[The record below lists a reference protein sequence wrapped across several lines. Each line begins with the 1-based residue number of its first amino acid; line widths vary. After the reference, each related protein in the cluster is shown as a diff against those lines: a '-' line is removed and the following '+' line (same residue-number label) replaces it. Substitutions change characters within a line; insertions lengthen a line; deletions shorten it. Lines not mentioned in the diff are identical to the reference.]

1 MARGTD
7 PMAKRIPGM
16 DKKQPVLAGK
26 DLNKEYKNKD
36 RVVRPLQHVDFELYP
51 GEILG
56 IVGES
61 GSGKST
67 LLRMVSGIEKPDS
80 GSVFHDGAEYTGAKP
95 EKTGRFLQMI
105 FQDAYGSFDPRMSM
119 EKSLTE
125 SGTVDRDEMLRII
138 KEVGLSEDLLP
149 RKPKNL
155 SGGQC
160 QRMSIARALLSHAD
174 ILLCDEITS
183 ALDVTTQAQVINLIT
198 EVRDSENVAVM
209 FVCHDL
215 ALVSMI
221 CDRVMVL
228 KDGVVVEEG
237 ITADV
242 ISDPKDPYTKKLLNS
257 VLSV

>member
-1 MARGTD
+1 MENR
-7 PMAKRIPGM
+7 
-16 DKKQPVLAGK
+16 QPVLSGK
-26 DLNKEYKNKD
+26 DLNKEYKSRD

-67 LLRMVSGIEKPDS
+67 LLKMVSGIEKLDS
-80 GSVFHDGAEYTGAKP
+80 GRLFHDGADYTGSKP

-125 SGTVDRDEMLRII
+125 GSATDKTEMHRILS
-138 KEVGLSEDLLP
+138 EVGLQDELLA
-149 RKPKNL
+149 RRPKHL

-160 QRMSIARALLSHAD
+160 QRMSIARALLSHAK

-183 ALDVTTQAQVINLIT
+183 ALDVTTQAQVIRLIT
-198 EVRDSENVAVM
+198 EVRDAEGVAIM
-209 FVCHDL
+209 FVSHDL

-221 CDRVMVL
+221 CDRVMVM
-228 KDGVVVEEG
+228 KDGVVVESG
-237 ITADV
+237 PTDQI
-242 ISDPKDPYTKKLLNS
+242 INDPQDPYTRKLIDSILDC
-257 VLSV
+257 

>member
-1 MARGTD
+1 ME
-7 PMAKRIPGM
+7 
-16 DKKQPVLAGK
+16 KKQPVLSGK
-26 DLNKEYKNKD
+26 DLNKEYKTRD

-67 LLRMVSGIEKPDS
+67 LLRMVSGIERPDS
-80 GSVFHDGAEYTGAKP
+80 GSVLHEGSEYTGEGP

-119 EKSLTE
+119 EKSLRE
-125 SGTVDRDEMLRII
+125 GNDAGRDEMLRII
-138 KEVGLSEDLLP
+138 GEVGLSEELLP
-149 RKPKNL
+149 RKPKHL

-183 ALDVTTQAQVINLIT
+183 ALDVTTQAQVVALIN
-198 EVRDSENVAVM
+198 EVRETENVSIM
-209 FVCHDL
+209 FVSHDL

-237 ITADV
+237 PTSEV
-242 ISDPKDPYTKKLLNS
+242 INDPKDPYTKKLLDS

>member
-1 MARGTD
+1 ME
-7 PMAKRIPGM
+7 
-16 DKKQPVLAGK
+16 KKQPVLSGK
-26 DLNKEYKNKD
+26 DLNKEYKTRD

-67 LLRMVSGIEKPDS
+67 LLRMVSGIERPDS
-80 GSVFHDGAEYTGAKP
+80 GSVLNEGTEYTGAGP
-95 EKTGRFLQMI
+95 EKTGCFLQMI

-119 EKSLTE
+119 EKSLRE
-125 SGTVDRDEMLRII
+125 GNDAGRDEMLRII
-138 KEVGLSEDLLP
+138 GEVGLSEELLP
-149 RKPKNL
+149 RKPKHL

-183 ALDVTTQAQVINLIT
+183 ALDVTTQAQVVALIN
-198 EVRDSENVAVM
+198 EVRETENVSIM
-209 FVCHDL
+209 FVSHDL

-237 ITADV
+237 PTSEV
-242 ISDPKDPYTKKLLNS
+242 INDPKDPYTKKLLDS